1 MVIVNSKSN
10 KLVALIVVLLGYFL
24 IPFMI
29 TSINIA
35 LPVIGKEFSIDA
47 VLLNWVVTSYILAS
61 SMFLIP
67 FGKLADIYGR
77 KKIYTYGFIVFIIGS
92 LLSAL
97 STSATLLI
105 SFRFLQGIGGAMIIS
120 TGLAIITSV
129 TPLQERG
136 KALGISVA
144 IVYFGQS
151 VGPFIGG
158 VLTQQY
164 GWRSIFYIVIPL
176 CLIVLFLIFWK
187 LKGEWVES
195 KVAKFNYT
203 SSIIYSLSFLA
214 IMYGFSLIP
223 ERYSIWIILAGVI
236 SFLYFIW
243 RETKVDNPLLDI
255 NLFRNNRVF
264 AFSNLATLINYSAT
278 YAVIFLM
285 SLYLQYIQMLTPQN
299 AGLVLMSKT
308 VVQGIFSPITGSLSD
323 RIDPQK
329 LSSLGMGFIAVA
341 LFLFA
346 FLNSQTSLTFIIFV
360 LIVLGIGLG
369 LFVPPNTNA
378 IMSSVDTK
386 YHGISSATLA
396 TMRQTGML
404 VSMAVVMLIF
414 ALLIGKVE
422 ITAQHYD
429 SFIIATKIAF
439 VVFGILSVSG
449 IFFSLAKG
457 SLQESGSINEL
468 NKSS

>member
-1 MVIVNSKSN
+1 
-10 KLVALIVVLLGYFL
+10 
-24 IPFMI
+24 MI

-105 SFRFLQGIGGAMIIS
+105 FFRFFQGIGGAMIIS

-129 TPLQERG
+129 TPLTERG

-187 LKGEWVES
+187 LKGEWIES

-223 ERYSIWIILAGVI
+223 ERNSIWLISAGVI

-255 NLFRNNRVF
+255 NLFRKNRVF
-264 AFSNLATLINYSAT
+264 AFSNLTNLINYSAT

-323 RIDPQK
+323 RIDPHK
-329 LSSLGMGFIAVA
+329 LSSLGMGFVAVA

-386 YHGISSATLA
+386 HHGISSATLA

-422 ITAQHYD
+422 ITPQHYD

-439 VVFGILSVSG
+439 VVFGILSISG

-457 SLQESGSINEL
+457 SLQESGSINEQ
-468 NKSS
+468 NRSSR

>member
-329 LSSLGMGFIAVA
+329 LSSLGMSFIAVA